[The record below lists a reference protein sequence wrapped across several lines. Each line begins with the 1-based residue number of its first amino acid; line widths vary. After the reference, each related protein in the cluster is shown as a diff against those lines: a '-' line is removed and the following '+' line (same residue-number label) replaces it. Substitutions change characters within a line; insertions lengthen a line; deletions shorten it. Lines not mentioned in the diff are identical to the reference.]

1 MNEIP
6 RNMDY
11 EEIVYPKCQYPVDC
25 KPSDYNNGECERD
38 CGEPAF
44 YRVWWSDEEGEWD
57 EKDEGWCLCEQHYE
71 LVKEQ
76 ESQQH
81 LYKEKKNNEKP
92 E

>member
-6 RNMDY
+6 NNMDY
-11 EEIVYPKCQYPVDC
+11 EEIEYPKCQYPVPC
-25 KPSDYNNGECERD
+25 QATHYNGLECEED

-44 YRVWWSDEEGEWD
+44 YRVWWSNEEGEWD
-57 EKDEGWCLCEQHYE
+57 EEDEGWCLCEQHYE